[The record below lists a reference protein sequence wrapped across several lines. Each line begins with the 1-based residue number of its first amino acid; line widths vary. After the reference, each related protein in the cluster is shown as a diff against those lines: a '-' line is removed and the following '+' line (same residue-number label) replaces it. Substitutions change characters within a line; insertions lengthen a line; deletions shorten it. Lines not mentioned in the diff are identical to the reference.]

1 MQIFSIKT
9 DSDLNA
15 FSENTK
21 LSDSGCVCALGFF
34 DGVHVAHRALISE
47 AKKEAVRLSIP
58 LVIFTFFSQSSLKS
72 GQKRLFTDEE
82 KFTELEGL
90 GADMVTVFNFDL
102 IKNLSKDEFIEDIL
116 VQKLNTHTAVSGFN
130 FRFGKGASGNAEY
143 LEKRLAALNR
153 RGIIIPEY
161 KGGDGAVSS
170 TAIKALLSEN
180 KLMES
185 AFLLGKPYFI
195 DGAVKHGLGLGKNL
209 GFPTVNMDIPNE
221 KFSLPNGVYYTVLEL
236 SGKLFEGLTNVGTC
250 PTFEEREI
258 HTETFILN
266 FEGNVYD
273 ESIRLYFIEHL
284 RGEIKFSSAEEL
296 IMQINV
302 DKKRALELKKE
313 IQWQEIGLNLQ

>member
-1 MQIFSIKT
+1 MQVFSIKT
-9 DSDLNA
+9 NSDLNT
-15 FSENTK
+15 FSEKTK

-34 DGVHVAHRALISE
+34 DGVHVAHRALIGE
-47 AKKEAVRLSIP
+47 AKKESVRLSMP
-58 LVIFTFFSQSSLKS
+58 LVIFTFFSQSALKS

-82 KFTELEGL
+82 KLTELEVL
-90 GADMVTVFNFDL
+90 GADMVAIFEFEL

-143 LEKRLAALNR
+143 LEKRLSALNR

-161 KGGDGAVSS
+161 KDGDSAVSS
-170 TAIKALLSEN
+170 TVIKALLSKN

-185 AFLLGKPYFI
+185 AILLGKPYFI
-195 DGAVKHGLGLGKNL
+195 DGAVTHGLGLGKNL
-209 GFPTVNMDIPNE
+209 GFPTVNMAIPKE
-221 KFSLPNGVYYTVLEL
+221 KFSLSNGVYYTVLEL

-266 FEGNVYD
+266 FEGDVYN
-273 ESIRLYFIEHL
+273 ENIRLYFIEHL
-284 RGEIKFSSAEEL
+284 RGEIKFSSPEEL

-313 IQWQEIGLNLQ
+313 IQWQEIGLSLQ